1 MGLMVVTYKNKKLE
15 RVCTDAYYAT
25 RQYGKKMAEKIQ
37 TRIDQISAFP
47 NVEQML
53 QFQIGRCHALAN
65 NRKGQYAV
73 DLIHPYR
80 LVFTID
86 KFGNLQVANIQEI
99 VDYH

>member
-1 MGLMVVTYKNKKLE
+1 
-15 RVCTDAYYAT
+15 
-25 RQYGKKMAEKIQ
+25 MAEKIQ